1 MCTDMA
7 MEKEE
12 VHPEVQ
18 DETSGQISVT
28 AEDMLPIIKKW
39 LYSEHDIFLRELVS
53 NAMDAITKHRH
64 LAFTSEADQKDVDY
78 KIEIAVNESNSTIHI
93 KDNGIGMSADEVR
106 KYITQLAFSGA
117 NEFFDRY
124 HGQDESKQ
132 IIGHFGLG
140 FYSSFM
146 VSDKVEIKTLSH
158 ETGSVGV
165 HWVCDGSTN
174 YTMKEL
180 PELLS
185 HGTEII
191 LHINDESK
199 DFLKESE
206 LRTVLKRHSEFLPVP
221 IYLNG
226 TQTNTQKAIWMEQ
239 PASLTDE
246 DYQKF
251 QDHLFPF
258 HDKSLFHL
266 HFNIDSP
273 FQVRGILYFHK
284 VKQAFESF
292 KGRIKLFSNRVFVSD
307 SIEDIFPSYLF
318 MLQGVVDCPDIPLNV
333 SRSALQG
340 DPRIK
345 KIGQHIVKKIADR
358 LKEIF
363 RQDRPKYDEYWDDIN
378 PFVKFGL
385 MQDEKFY
392 ERVNEYLIF
401 KSANDGSFKTIKEYL
416 EQHSERS
423 GNKIYYVTDV
433 EAQASMLDLFQK
445 DGKEALIMD
454 EVIDTHL
461 MQHLEIKNPD
471 WKFARIDSDLD
482 EDMVDKEKESTLVD
496 QDNKTREQALKE
508 IFDKSLGNDKVT
520 VRVEHLKTSDV
531 SAMVLISEHMRRFRE
546 MSSVATQSAPE
557 LMEEHT
563 LVVNAEHPVVQ
574 KLYAFHQ
581 EAQHDQVN
589 LLCKHVHDLALLAN
603 KNFDPKKLNEFVHR
617 SNAIL
622 GIL

>member
-1 MCTDMA
+1 MCAETE

-12 VHPEVQ
+12 VPTVVQ
-18 DETSGQISVT
+18 KETSGQISVT

-64 LAFTSEADQKDVDY
+64 LSFTGEAKQTDVDY
-78 KIEIAVNESNSTIHI
+78 KIEIAINETNSTVHI
-93 KDNGIGMSADEVR
+93 KDNGIGMSAEEVR

-124 HGQDESKQ
+124 HGQDEGKQ

-146 VSDKVEIKTLSH
+146 VSDKVEIKTLSY
-158 ETGSVGV
+158 EAGATGV
-165 HWVCDGSTN
+165 HWICDGSTN
-174 YTMKEL
+174 YTMTEL
-180 PELLS
+180 PELTN

-191 LHINDESK
+191 LHINNDSK

-221 IYLNG
+221 IFLNG

-239 PASLTDE
+239 PTSLSDE

-258 HDKSLFHL
+258 HEKSLFHL
-266 HFNIDSP
+266 HFNIDTP

-318 MLQGVVDCPDIPLNV
+318 MLQGVIDCPDIPLNV

-345 KIGQHIVKKIADR
+345 KIGQHVVKKIADR

-363 RQDRPKYDEYWDDIN
+363 RKDRPKYDEYWDDIN

-401 KSANDGSFKTIKEYL
+401 KSAHDGSFKTIKEYL
-416 EQHSERS
+416 DQHQEKS

-433 EAQASMLDLFQK
+433 ESQASLLELFQK

-471 WKFARIDSDLD
+471 WKFARIDSDLN
-482 EDMVDKEKESTLVD
+482 EDMIDREKESTLVD

-508 IFDKSLGNDKVT
+508 IFDQSLANDKVT

-546 MSSVATQSAPE
+546 MSSIATQSVPE

-574 KLYAFHQ
+574 KLYNFHQ
-581 EAQHDQVN
+581 DAQLEQVN

-603 KNFDPKKLNEFVHR
+603 KNFDPKKLNEFVQR

>member
-1 MCTDMA
+1 MSEEAA

-12 VHPEVQ
+12 
-18 DETSGQISVT
+18 ETVEDLHESSGQISVT

-64 LAFTSEADQKDVDY
+64 LSFTGEASQKDVDY

-93 KDNGIGMSADEVR
+93 KDNGIGMRGDEVK

-117 NEFFDRY
+117 TEFFDKY

-146 VSDKVEIKTLSH
+146 VSNKVEIKSLSH
-158 ETGSVGV
+158 EEGAVGI
-165 HWVCDGSTN
+165 HWICDGSTN
-174 YTMKEL
+174 YTMKDL
-180 PELLS
+180 PELS
-185 HGTEII
+185 THGTEII
-191 LHINDESK
+191 LHINDDSK
-199 DFLKESE
+199 EFLQESE
-206 LRTVLKRHSEFLPVP
+206 LREVLKRHSEFLPVP
-221 IYLNG
+221 IFLNG

-239 PASLTDE
+239 PTTLKDE

-251 QDHLFPF
+251 QDHIFPF
-258 HDKSLFHL
+258 HEKSLFHL
-266 HFNIDSP
+266 HFNIDTP

-318 MLQGVVDCPDIPLNV
+318 MLQGVIDCPDIPLNV

-345 KIGQHIVKKIADR
+345 KIGQHIVKKIADK

-363 RQDRPKYDEYWDDIN
+363 RKDREKYNEYWEDIN

-392 ERVNEYLIF
+392 ERVNEFLVF
-401 KSANDGSFKTIKEYL
+401 KSATDGSFKTIKEYL
-416 EQHSERS
+416 EQNQEKNE
-423 GNKIYYVTDV
+423 NKIYYVTDV
-433 EAQASMLDLFQK
+433 DSQASLLELFQK
-445 DGKEALIMD
+445 EGREALIMD
-454 EVIDTHL
+454 EVIDAHL
-461 MQHLEIKNPD
+461 LQHLEIKNPD
-471 WKFARIDSDLD
+471 WKFARIDSDLH

-496 QDNKTREQALKE
+496 QDNKTREQTIKD
-508 IFDKSLGNDKVT
+508 IFDRALGNEKVS
-520 VRVEHLKTSDV
+520 VRVEHLKTNDV
-531 SAMVLISEHMRRFRE
+531 SAMVLLSEHIRRFRE
-546 MSSVATQSAPE
+546 ISSVAMQAAPE
-557 LMEEHT
+557 LMDEHT
-563 LVVNAEHPVVQ
+563 LVVNAQHPVVQ
-574 KLYAFHQ
+574 RIFDLNQ
-581 EAQHDQVN
+581 EVKQEQVN
-589 LLCKHVHDLALLAN
+589 LLCQHVHDLALLAN
-603 KNFDPKKLNEFVHR
+603 KNFDPKKLNEFVQR
-617 SNAIL
+617 SNEIL